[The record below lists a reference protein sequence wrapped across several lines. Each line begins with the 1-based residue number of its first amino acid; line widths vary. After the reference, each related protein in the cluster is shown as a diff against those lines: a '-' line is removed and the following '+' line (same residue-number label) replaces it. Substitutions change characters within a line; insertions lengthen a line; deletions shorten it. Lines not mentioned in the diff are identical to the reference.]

1 MLLKDAD
8 DRSVDLVELEGLLE
22 LKLSRAQRAA
32 VEREIWNVRRGI
44 AGERDAAHYL
54 DAFFHDSEQT
64 VVIHDLRLEMDGRAV
79 QIDHLLLTRF
89 RTAYVLETKNYGGRL
104 FCNDRGEWS
113 AYYGAGKGVRFD
125 IPSPPEQA
133 RRHVLDLQ
141 RWFRMNGLTVVDK
154 VEPIIV
160 VPPDRPVPRRRGD
173 DDITFIK
180 ADNIRRWWQEQR
192 DHGSGLAVLWRI
204 ATRLSVQDLVTVAEA
219 LIEAHVPSDRDWN
232 ARFGISPASV
242 ASAVSAPQARS
253 AQPALP
259 LAAVSAPIEPVP
271 PLQAVS
277 IAPEPTEAPAPAAPP
292 LSPETPAPTA
302 PSAPPAPAISEERE
316 ERASTA
322 DDRVAQEVFGEKLAA
337 GGAEIQTPHG
347 VVTVKQVG
355 DGRLALRHVKN
366 DALADHVRAVAAP
379 VGEWQ
384 SRFRNWLLP
393 VDALPAVMV
402 GLQGTG
408 EATIL
413 NAEAAPQV
421 SGEEEV
427 ILPGP
432 APIGK
437 RPKVEAE
444 GQKVPFEVST
454 PYGVVT
460 IKRVTDGRYA
470 LRHDGGEELIALV
483 RGSAK
488 GRGEWKPLFRNWLVP
503 ADRIEE
509 VIALLSAGLP
519 IEAPDLSGDD
529 RKVA

>member
-54 DAFFHDSEQT
+54 DAFFHDSDQT

-133 RRHVLDLQ
+133 RRHVLELQ
-141 RWFRMNGLTVVDK
+141 RWFRMNGLTVIDK
-154 VEPIIV
+154 VEPVIV

-180 ADNIRRWWQEQR
+180 ADNIRKWWQEQR

-204 ATRLSVQDLVTVAEA
+204 ATRLSVQDLVKVAEA
-219 LIEAHVPSDRDWN
+219 LIEDHVPSDRDWH

-242 ASAVSAPQARS
+242 ACAVDAPQARS

-259 LAAVSAPIEPVP
+259 LAAVAAPIEPVP

-277 IAPEPTEAPAPAAPP
+277 IAPDPTEAPAPAAPP
-292 LSPETPAPTA
+292 ISPETPAPTA
-302 PSAPPAPAISEERE
+302 PTAPPASAISGERE
-316 ERASTA
+316 EQAVTA
-322 DDRVAQEVFGEKLAA
+322 DDRGVKEDPGEKLVAV
-337 GGAEIQTPHG
+337 GAEIQTPHG

-355 DGRLALRHVKN
+355 DGRLALRHAKN
-366 DALADHVRAVAAP
+366 EALADHVRAVVAP
-379 VGEWQ
+379 IGEWQ

-393 VDALPAVMV
+393 LDALPVVMARLK
-402 GLQGTG
+402 GPG
-408 EATIL
+408 EARTSS
-413 NAEAAPQV
+413 AEAGPQV
-421 SGEEEV
+421 SSEEEV

-432 APIGK
+432 APIGP
-437 RPKVEAE
+437 RPKVEAAGPE
-444 GQKVPFEVST
+444 VPSEVST
-454 PYGVVT
+454 AFGVVT

-488 GRGEWKPLFRNWLVP
+488 GRGEWKPLFRNWLVA

-519 IEAPDLSGDD
+519 NERPDLSGDD